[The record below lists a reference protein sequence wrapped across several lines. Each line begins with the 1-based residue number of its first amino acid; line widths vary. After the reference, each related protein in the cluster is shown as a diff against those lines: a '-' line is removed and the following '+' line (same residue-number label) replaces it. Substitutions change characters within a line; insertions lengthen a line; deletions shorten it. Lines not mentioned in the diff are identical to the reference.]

1 MPVLLAAPDKFRG
14 TATARQIA
22 GAVYRAATPLGW
34 SVIESPLSDG
44 GEGLIDV
51 SRGPDDR
58 VEVVEVTGPLGQPVS
73 ASLLLGQDRA
83 VIEMA
88 QASGL
93 ALVGGRDGNRPMEA
107 TTWGTGQ
114 LLVAAAQALAD
125 RHRSISGRLPSRTV
139 LPPTAGTTPSSCAPP
154 IAVERYPTITIG
166 LGGSA
171 TTDGGLGALTAI
183 EETGG
188 LGGVELI
195 AACDVNVGFLDA
207 ARLFA
212 AQKGATRQQVIEL
225 TGRLDRLADLY
236 QQRYGV
242 DIRAIPGSGAAGGLG
257 GALAA
262 LGGRL
267 HAGYRLVA
275 DMVGLQ
281 RSLEQA
287 HLVVTGEGA
296 LDVTSFAG
304 KVVGGVLG
312 DASALGIPS
321 LVIAGR
327 ASAEAGEQVR
337 GYGAHIVSLSDRFG
351 EDRATHHTL
360 ACVEAVVDQA
370 LDSFGFTER

>member
-1 MPVLLAAPDKFRG
+1 M
-14 TATARQIA
+14 I
-22 GAVYRAATPLGW
+22 
-34 SVIESPLSDG
+34 
-44 GEGLIDV
+44 
-51 SRGPDDR
+51 
-58 VEVVEVTGPLGQPVS
+58 EVTGPLGQPVS
-73 ASLLLGQDRA
+73 ASLLLGEDRA

-93 ALVGGRDGNRPMEA
+93 AMAGGRDANQPMDA
-107 TTWGTGQ
+107 TTRGTGQ
-114 LLVAAAQALAD
+114 LLVAAARALAD
-125 RHRSISGRLPSRTV
+125 ERRSASGRFPSGTALPRT
-139 LPPTAGTTPSSCAPP
+139 TGASPSMR
-154 IAVERYPTITIG
+154 AVPMSFGRYPTITIG

-183 EETGG
+183 EEAGG
-188 LGGVELI
+188 LGRVELI

-212 AQKGATRQQVIEL
+212 PQKGATRQQVIEL
-225 TGRLDRLADLY
+225 TDRLDRVAELY
-236 QQRYGV
+236 RQRYRV
-242 DIRAIPGSGAAGGLG
+242 DVRPIPGAGAAGGLG

-267 HAGYRLVA
+267 QVGYRLVA
-275 DMVGLQ
+275 DMVGLE

-296 LDVTSFAG
+296 LDATSFAG

-327 ASAEAGEQVR
+327 ASTGADELAR
-337 GYGAHIVSLSDRFG
+337 GYGAQVISLIDRFG
-351 EDRATHHTL
+351 QDRAMRHTL
-360 ACVEAVVDQA
+360 ACVEAVVEES
-370 LDSFGFTER
+370 LDSLGSADP